1 MNAIEKAL
9 WFIESH
15 FASEITL
22 EDLAKSGGVSR
33 FYITRAF
40 GAATGRS
47 IMRYVRGR
55 RLTEAAKALSGGA
68 PDILSVALDA
78 GYGSH
83 EAFTR
88 AFRDEFGVT
97 PETIRAHGHLRKIE
111 LVGPTKM
118 DERLLTKLESP
129 RLVSS
134 KRLLIAGLGER
145 YTWETS
151 AGIPSQ
157 WQRFL
162 PYLDHIPGQLGGI
175 AYGVCCNSDD
185 TGNFDYVC
193 GVEVEDFSRLPAD
206 WSRLRI
212 PEQRYAIFLQREH
225 ISTIRSTWNTIWNNW
240 LPESAY
246 EVVDA
251 PNFERYGDDF
261 DSTTGREVLKYGYRS
276 RRAANRSRRSYG
288 ADSHRLNRARAQR
301 YRNHSKERSHAES
314 VASRSC
320 KRMSQADRRV

>member
-22 EDLAKSGGVSR
+22 EDLAKAGGVSR
-33 FYITRAF
+33 FHITRAF
-40 GAATGRS
+40 GTATGRS

-55 RLTEAAKALSGGA
+55 RLTEAAKALSNGA

-97 PETIRAHGHLRKIE
+97 PETIRAQGHLKKID

-118 DERLLTKLESP
+118 DETLLIQLASP
-129 RLVSS
+129 RFVSG

-162 PYLDHIPGQLGGI
+162 PHLGQIPGQLGGT

-185 TGNFDYVC
+185 AGNFDYVC

-206 WSRLRI
+206 WTRVRI

-225 ISTIRSTWNTIWNNW
+225 ISAIRSTWNTIWNNW
-240 LPESAY
+240 LPESGY

-261 DSTTGREVLKYGYRS
+261 DSATGTGGFEIWIPIKTC
-276 RRAANRSRRSYG
+276 
-288 ADSHRLNRARAQR
+288 
-301 YRNHSKERSHAES
+301 SKP
-314 VASRSC
+314 
-320 KRMSQADRRV
+320 Q